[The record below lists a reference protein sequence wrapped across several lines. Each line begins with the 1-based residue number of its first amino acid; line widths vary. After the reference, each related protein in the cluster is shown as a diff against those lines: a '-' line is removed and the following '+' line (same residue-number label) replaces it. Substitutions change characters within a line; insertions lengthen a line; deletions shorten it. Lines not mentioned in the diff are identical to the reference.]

1 MAYLAFAETT
11 GGDVVETALH
21 QLLSPPLGESRLSAL
36 EWSVVALAG
45 RDSLATLRTP
55 GRVAAALGTLFGERP
70 NPRLADEKL
79 EALRRMAVLAWHHGY
94 VVPSWEIRAFL
105 TAGYSIAQYETL
117 LKSISAGRLARR
129 HEHRFRAPA
138 V

>member
-21 QLLSPPLGESRLSAL
+21 QLLRPPVGESRLSAL
-36 EWSVVALAG
+36 EWSIVALAG
-45 RDSLATLRTP
+45 RDTLATLRTP
-55 GRVAAALGTLFGERP
+55 GRMVIAMGVLFGGRP

-94 VVPSWEIRAFL
+94 VLPSWEIRAFVA
-105 TAGYSIAQYETL
+105 AGYTIEQYETL
-117 LKSISAGRLARR
+117 LKSISAGRAARQQR
-129 HEHRFRAPA
+129 VRRR
-138 V
+138 

>member
-21 QLLSPPLGESRLSAL
+21 RLVKPPVGESRLSAL
-36 EWSVVALAG
+36 EWSIVALAE

-55 GRVAAALGTLFGERP
+55 GRIAIAMGVLFGERP

-94 VVPSWEIRAFL
+94 VVPSWEIRAFV
-105 TAGYSIAQYETL
+105 TAGYTIEQYETL
-117 LKSISAGRLARR
+117 LKSISAGRTAR
-129 HEHRFRAPA
+129 HQQRFRR
-138 V
+138 

>member
-21 QLLSPPLGESRLSAL
+21 QSLRPPVGESRLSAL

-45 RDSLATLRTP
+45 RDTLATLRAP
-55 GRVAAALGTLFGERP
+55 SRMEIAMGMLFGQRP

-79 EALRRMAVLAWHHGY
+79 EALRRMAVLGWHHGY
-94 VVPSWEIRAFL
+94 VVPSWEIRAFV
-105 TAGYSIAQYETL
+105 TAGYTIEQYETL
-117 LKSISAGRLARR
+117 LKSISAGRAARQQGIR
-129 HEHRFRAPA
+129 R
-138 V
+138 

>member
-21 QLLSPPLGESRLSAL
+21 QLLRPPVGESRLSAL
-36 EWSVVALAG
+36 EWSIVALAG
-45 RDSLATLRTP
+45 RDTLATLRTP
-55 GRVAAALGTLFGERP
+55 GRMAIAMGVLFGGRP

-94 VVPSWEIRAFL
+94 VLPSWEIRAFVA
-105 TAGYSIAQYETL
+105 AGYTIEQYETL
-117 LKSISAGRLARR
+117 LKSISAGRAARQQR
-129 HEHRFRAPA
+129 VRRR
-138 V
+138 

>member
-21 QLLSPPLGESRLSAL
+21 RMLRPPVGESRLSGL
-36 EWSVVALAG
+36 EWSVVALAE

-55 GRVAAALGTLFGERP
+55 GRMAIAMGMLFGERP

-94 VVPSWEIRAFL
+94 VVPSWEIRAFVA
-105 TAGYSIAQYETL
+105 AGYTIDQYETL
-117 LKSISAGRLARR
+117 LKSISVGRAER
-129 HEHRFRAPA
+129 HHQRFRR
-138 V
+138 